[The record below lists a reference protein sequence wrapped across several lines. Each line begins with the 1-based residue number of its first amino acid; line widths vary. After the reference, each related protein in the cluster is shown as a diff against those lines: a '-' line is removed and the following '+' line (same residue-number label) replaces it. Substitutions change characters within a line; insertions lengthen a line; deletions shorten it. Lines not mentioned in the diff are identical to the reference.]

1 MNEWFD
7 KETGLLNLDE
17 VILKNKSYQKIMED
31 GIVTTEELREQGE
44 KTVQLLKDVEKMLN
58 EQEKEK
64 VGLLLSELAVLF
76 SLHNYKQLTDL
87 SKGEI

>member
-31 GIVTTEELREQGE
+31 GIVTSEELREQGE

-64 VGLLLSELAVLF
+64 VGLLLSELSVLF